1 MGYFVLLMPCSD
13 TRDGV
18 NCRSEFMKRLLAFFL
33 IAGLLTSCQ
42 NKNPEDKSV
51 ADTPTTGEI
60 IGGVDETLRPLID
73 AELFVF
79 HSEYPKAKVQVQY
92 KPEAEAIQ
100 DLLDGKTRFAIT
112 TRKLSEEEK
121 KAFEQEKIRPREVK
135 IAIDA
140 VTLITNPASSD
151 TQITME
157 KLRGLLEGKFKF
169 ASEIFPGGSDNPIQ
183 LVVDNQGSSTIR
195 HLKDSVFKL
204 DAIKGSVFALK
215 SGEEVIDYVNKNGN
229 CIGLIGAGWI
239 SDRDDSTANAF
250 LNKFKVMEILS
261 KEDGEY
267 YKPFQA
273 YLALRSYPLTR
284 TVYYLLREP
293 RTGLGTGFSNFLAS
307 DKGQRIVLK
316 SGLVP
321 ATMPVR
327 LVKVKK
333 SAQER

>member
-1 MGYFVLLMPCSD
+1 
-13 TRDGV
+13 
-18 NCRSEFMKRLLAFFL
+18 
-33 IAGLLTSCQ
+33 
-42 NKNPEDKSV
+42 
-51 ADTPTTGEI
+51 
-60 IGGVDETLRPLID
+60 
-73 AELFVF
+73 
-79 HSEYPKAKVQVQY
+79 
-92 KPEAEAIQ
+92 
-100 DLLDGKTRFAIT
+100 
-112 TRKLSEEEK
+112 
-121 KAFEQEKIRPREVK
+121 
-135 IAIDA
+135 
-140 VTLITNPASSD
+140 
-151 TQITME
+151 
-157 KLRGLLEGKFKF
+157 
-169 ASEIFPGGSDNPIQ
+169 
-183 LVVDNQGSSTIR
+183 
-195 HLKDSVFKL
+195 
-204 DAIKGSVFALK
+204 LK

>member
-1 MGYFVLLMPCSD
+1 
-13 TRDGV
+13 
-18 NCRSEFMKRLLAFFL
+18 MKSIGLGILLLAFL
-33 IAGLLTSCQ
+33 ASCQ
-42 NKNPEDKSV
+42 QKPAGTE
-51 ADTPTTGEI
+51 AAIDTPTSGQI
-60 IGGVDETLRPLID
+60 SGSVDETLRPLID

-79 HSEYPKAKVQVQY
+79 HSEYKRAKVEVQF

-121 KAFEQEKIRPREVK
+121 KIFEQDQIRAREVK

-140 VTLITNPASSD
+140 VALITHPASRD

-157 KLRGLLEGKFKF
+157 KLQGLLEGKYNM
-169 ASEIFPGGSDNPIQ
+169 ASELYPGGADQPVQ
-183 LVVDNQGSSTIR
+183 LVVDHQGSSTIR

-204 DAIKGSVFALK
+204 SKITGAVFALK
-215 SGEEVIDYVNKNGN
+215 SGEEVIDYVNKHIN

-239 SDRDDSTANAF
+239 SDRDDSTVNAF
-250 LNKFKVMEILS
+250 LDKFKVMEVLS

-273 YLALRSYPLTR
+273 YLALRSYPLYR

>member
-1 MGYFVLLMPCSD
+1 MRYSD
-13 TRDGV
+13 TPDGE
-18 NCRSEFMKRLLAFFL
+18 NYRSKVMKRIGLGILLLAFL
-33 IAGLLTSCQ
+33 ASCQ
-42 NKNPEDKSV
+42 QKKTGNETDI
-51 ADTPTTGEI
+51 DTPTSGKITGS
-60 IGGVDETLRPLID
+60 VDETLRPLID

-79 HSEYPKAKVQVQY
+79 QSEYKRAQIEVQY

-100 DLLDGKTRFAIT
+100 DLIDGKTRFAIT

-121 KAFEQEKIRPREVK
+121 KIFEQDQIRPREVK

-140 VTLITNPASSD
+140 VALITHPASKD
-151 TQITME
+151 TQLTLD
-157 KLRGLLEGKFKF
+157 KLQGLLEGKYKL
-169 ASEIFPGGSDNPIQ
+169 SKDLFPGGSDQPVQ

-204 DAIKGSVFALK
+204 NKIQGSVFALK
-215 SGEEVIDYVNKNGN
+215 SGEEVIDYVNKNKN
-229 CIGLIGAGWI
+229 SIGLIGAGWI

-250 LNKFKVMEILS
+250 LDKFKVVEILS
-261 KEDGEY
+261 KADGEY

-273 YLALRSYPLTR
+273 YLALRSYPLHR

-327 LVKVKK
+327 LIKVKK
-333 SAQER
+333 TERER